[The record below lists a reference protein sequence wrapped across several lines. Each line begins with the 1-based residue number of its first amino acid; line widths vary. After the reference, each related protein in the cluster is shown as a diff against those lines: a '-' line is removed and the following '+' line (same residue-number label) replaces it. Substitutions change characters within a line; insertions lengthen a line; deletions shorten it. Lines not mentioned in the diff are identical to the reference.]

1 MSMLRVAL
9 LFLVIGLLA
18 GIIGFG
24 GPGANAVLAAKL
36 VVLVW
41 VFRMMFFLFI
51 ILAVVYYF
59 KHKFG
64 SRDQT
69 PA

>member
-1 MSMLRVAL
+1 MTMFRMAL
-9 LFLVIGLLA
+9 VFLIIGLLA

-24 GPGANAVLAAKL
+24 GPGADAVLAAKL

-41 VFRMMFFLFI
+41 LLRMMFVVFI
-51 ILAVVYYF
+51 ILAGVYYV

-64 SRDQT
+64 SRNQT